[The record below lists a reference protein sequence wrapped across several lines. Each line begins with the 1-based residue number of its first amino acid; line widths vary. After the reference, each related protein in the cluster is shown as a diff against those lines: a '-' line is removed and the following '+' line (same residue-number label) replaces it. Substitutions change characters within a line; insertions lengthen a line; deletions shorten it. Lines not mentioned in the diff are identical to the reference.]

1 MWLPSTDPGG
11 FGLIES
17 RRYRGQEGAAP
28 DAPVH
33 SHLGIA
39 GVTGFLFQDL
49 TANPLD
55 YVEGG
60 ALNARRVEISEYLD
74 ATHPDLTSFYKQ
86 GGKLIVTVGTNDSLA
101 SPGAQLDYDQSVID
115 RMGRDAVDRFARL
128 WVMPQGGHGLSGN
141 AYNVNG
147 LGQPQPT
154 TTIPNT
160 IDRVGMMVDW
170 VENGAAPPM
179 HATLTAGARSLPLCS
194 YPAYPRYQGGG
205 LPTDQASS
213 YDCAQE

>member
-1 MWLPSTDPGG
+1 
-11 FGLIES
+11 
-17 RRYRGQEGAAP
+17 
-28 DAPVH
+28 
-33 SHLGIA
+33 
-39 GVTGFLFQDL
+39 
-49 TANPLD
+49 
-55 YVEGG
+55 
-60 ALNARRVEISEYLD
+60 
-74 ATHPDLTSFYKQ
+74 
-86 GGKLIVTVGTNDSLA
+86 
-101 SPGAQLDYDQSVID
+101 
-115 RMGRDAVDRFARL
+115 
-128 WVMPQGGHGLSGN
+128 MPQGGHGLSGN

-179 HATLTAGARSLPLCS
+179 HATLTAGARSLPLCP

>member
-1 MWLPSTDPGG
+1 MRQLPKAIPELDGG
-11 FGLIES
+11 LFLPRPVVELLESAGLH
-17 RRYRGQEGAAP
+17 AAP
-28 DAPVH
+28 
-33 SHLGIA
+33 
-39 GVTGFLFQDL
+39 
-49 TANPLD
+49 
-55 YVEGG
+55 
-60 ALNARRVEISEYLD
+60 
-74 ATHPDLTSFYKQ
+74 
-86 GGKLIVTVGTNDSLA
+86 
-101 SPGAQLDYDQSVID
+101 
-115 RMGRDAVDRFARL
+115 DRFARL